1 MMPRT
6 IDDAGGT
13 GMAST
18 SDETSGRAAS
28 EGPLAGVKVLDLS
41 IALTGPYAATLL
53 ADQGADVVKVERPG
67 IGDIARWVGVAV
79 NGMSAFYLACNRGK
93 RCIAVDLGAD
103 EGQAL
108 VLQLAAEADVV
119 VQNFRPGVIDRLG
132 LGYEAVRAVNPDVVY
147 ASISGYGPVGPYRD
161 RSAYDTSIQA
171 YAGFAANQAD
181 PNGGPPTF
189 LRQNGAD
196 KVSALFACQA
206 ISAALYARAMGRGG
220 QHLEMGMADACVSFL
235 WAESAGNEVLLDS
248 DHTMPSSFNA
258 GFQPMRFLDGWGI
271 VVPTTDADFAGMCKA
286 LDVEGWDDPRIKHVA
301 ERRQNRD
308 VLEPVMDMCYAMAA
322 NLTQQDAIVRFE
334 RERVAFAMVLSAA
347 EIVDD
352 PHAVAI
358 GMFEEFDHPVVG
370 RARLPRHP
378 TIFHGTPAA
387 LGGPT
392 PSLGQHTDEVLT
404 ELGLG
409 ARITELREAG
419 VVA

>member
-1 MMPRT
+1 
-6 IDDAGGT
+6 
-13 GMAST
+13 MAST
-18 SDETSGRAAS
+18 SDDTTSTSRTN

-41 IALTGPYAATLL
+41 IALTGPYAAALL

-67 IGDIARWVGVAV
+67 IGDIARWIGVSV

-93 RCIAVDLGAD
+93 RCIAVDLATE
-103 EGQAL
+103 EGRAL
-108 VLQLAAEADVV
+108 VLKMAAEADVV

-132 LGYEAVRAVNPDVVY
+132 LGYDAVAAVNPDVIY
-147 ASISGYGPVGPYRD
+147 ASISGYGPEGPYRD

-196 KVSALFACQA
+196 KVSALYACQA

-220 QHLEMGMADACVSFL
+220 QHLELGMADACVSFL

-248 DHTMPSSFNA
+248 DGSMPSSFNA

-286 LDVEGWDDPRIKHVA
+286 LDVEGWDDPRIKTVG
-301 ERRQNRD
+301 ERRKNRD
-308 VLEPVMDMCYAMAA
+308 VLEPIMDMCYAMAA
-322 NLTQQDAIVRFE
+322 NLTQEEAIARFE

-370 RARLPRHP
+370 RVRLPRHP
-378 TIFHGTPAA
+378 TNFHGTPAA
-387 LGGPT
+387 LGGLT
-392 PSLGQHTDEVLT
+392 PALGQDTDEVLR

-409 ARITELREAG
+409 ERIAELRETG